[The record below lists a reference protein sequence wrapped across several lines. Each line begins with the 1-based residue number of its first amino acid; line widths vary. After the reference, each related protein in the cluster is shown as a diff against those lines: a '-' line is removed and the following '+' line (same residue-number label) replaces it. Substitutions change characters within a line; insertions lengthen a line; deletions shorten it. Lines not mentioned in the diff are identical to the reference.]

1 MNRPAAR
8 DRLASFCERHFT
20 VLHTVLLVALMAL
33 AWHNRFVQ
41 DDAFIAFRYA
51 DHLAEG
57 HGLVFNLGER
67 VEGYS
72 CFLYV
77 LLVAAGIRLG
87 FDPIAVSYA
96 IGLVSFAGTLLAT
109 FGLARRLSGSRRVA
123 LAAIVLL
130 GTNYTF
136 SAFATGGLETQ
147 LHAFLVMSFLF
158 LGTTELTTTR
168 SQGAGFGAARLA
180 LCSLVG
186 ALAILT
192 RLDALPLIL
201 PMGLAL
207 AWDVLARADRWREA
221 ALRWLALVAPSAFLL
236 GAWLAWKIGYYGSFL
251 PNTFY
256 VKVESRAS
264 LAQGFYYLYRFV
276 TTYWL
281 EAGLLFAAWKWR
293 RVLADGRAAIAL
305 TAGALLW
312 ISYVVSV
319 GGDWM
324 EFRLFVPV
332 MPLIAIT
339 LARLST
345 LLERRAGLGLAL
357 GALLVVG
364 SLQHAVVY
372 NRTSHRDGIQS
383 VWHLK
388 SLLWAEEENWVGIG
402 TTLHQL
408 FGEDSSVVI
417 ATTAAGAIPY
427 YSRLTT
433 IDMLGLNDRWIA
445 QHGLTRRAAPGH
457 RRQPTLDYLL
467 ERRVNLMLGHPRLV
481 WEETPGPLYV
491 QEYPVPRYV
500 AGLAEGRKFPR
511 GLKALEIPIDR
522 GYRLVVLYLTPS
534 AAVDRA
540 IREHGWRVREVA
552 DRDALR

>member
-20 VLHTVLLVALMAL
+20 VLHAAVFVALLVL
-33 AWHNRFVQ
+33 AWLNHFVQ

-51 DHLAEG
+51 DHLARG
-57 HGLVFNLGER
+57 QGLVFNLGER
-67 VEGYS
+67 VEGYT
-72 CFLYV
+72 CFLHV
-77 LLVAAGIRLG
+77 LLIAAGIRLG
-87 FDPIAVSYA
+87 FDPIAFSYA
-96 IGLVSFAGTLLAT
+96 IGMASFAGTLWAA
-109 FGLARRLSGSRRVA
+109 FGLARTLSGSRLIA
-123 LAAIVLL
+123 LAALVLL

-147 LHAFLVMSFLF
+147 LHTFLVTAFLH
-158 LGTTELTTTR
+158 LGARILATEPR
-168 SQGAGFGAARLA
+168 AGSGAARLA
-180 LCSLVG
+180 LCSLIG

-201 PMGLAL
+201 PMGLVL
-207 AWDVLARADRWREA
+207 AWDAFARVDRWREA
-221 ALRWLALVAPSAFLL
+221 ALRWLALLLPAALLL
-236 GAWLAWKIGYYGSFL
+236 GAWTAWKLAYYGALL

-264 LAQGFYYLYRFV
+264 LAQGLYYLYRFV
-276 TTYWL
+276 
-281 EAGLLFAAWKWR
+281 
-293 RVLADGRAAIAL
+293 
-305 TAGALLW
+305 
-312 ISYVVSV
+312 
-319 GGDWM
+319 
-324 EFRLFVPV
+324 
-332 MPLIAIT
+332 
-339 LARLST
+339 
-345 LLERRAGLGLAL
+345 
-357 GALLVVG
+357 
-364 SLQHAVVY
+364 
-372 NRTSHRDGIQS
+372 
-383 VWHLK
+383 
-388 SLLWAEEENWVGIG
+388 
-402 TTLHQL
+402 
-408 FGEDSSVVI
+408 
-417 ATTAAGAIPY
+417 TTAAGAIPY

-445 QHGLTRRAAPGH
+445 QHGLTRHATPGH

-500 AGLAEGRKFPR
+500 AGLAEGRKFPA

-534 AAVDRA
+534 PAVDRA

-552 DRDALR
+552 DRDAPQ

>member
-1 MNRPAAR
+1 
-8 DRLASFCERHFT
+8 
-20 VLHTVLLVALMAL
+20 
-33 AWHNRFVQ
+33 
-41 DDAFIAFRYA
+41 
-51 DHLAEG
+51 
-57 HGLVFNLGER
+57 
-67 VEGYS
+67 
-72 CFLYV
+72 
-77 LLVAAGIRLG
+77 
-87 FDPIAVSYA
+87 
-96 IGLVSFAGTLLAT
+96 
-109 FGLARRLSGSRRVA
+109 
-123 LAAIVLL
+123 
-130 GTNYTF
+130 
-136 SAFATGGLETQ
+136 
-147 LHAFLVMSFLF
+147 
-158 LGTTELTTTR
+158 
-168 SQGAGFGAARLA
+168 
-180 LCSLVG
+180 
-186 ALAILT
+186 
-192 RLDALPLIL
+192 
-201 PMGLAL
+201 MGLAL
-207 AWDVLARADRWREA
+207 AWDALARADRWRDA
-221 ALRWLALVAPSAFLL
+221 ALRWLALLLPSALLL
-236 GAWLAWKIGYYGSFL
+236 GAWLVWKRGYYGSLL

-264 LAQGFYYLYRFV
+264 LGQGLYYLYRFV

-305 TAGALLW
+305 TTGALLW
-312 ISYVVSV
+312 IAYVVSV

-339 LARLST
+339 LARLGT

-357 GALLVVG
+357 GALLVAG

-372 NRTSHRDGIQS
+372 NHTSHRDGIQS
-383 VWHLK
+383 VWHLQ

-408 FGEDSSVVI
+408 FGEDSGVVI

-445 QHGLTRRAAPGH
+445 QHGLTRHATPGH

-481 WEETPGPLYV
+481 WEPTPGPLYV

-500 AGLAEGRKFPR
+500 AGLSEGRKFPA

-552 DRDALR
+552 DRDAPG